1 MNKNYY
7 FVAILSFS
15 VICSVLLSNST
26 NSAIFN
32 LSNLAIAQTSNLE
45 QNEQDITQRLNQL
58 DDRGEIMVRSQFV
71 VNPEQTDEFID
82 RASEVAAF
90 TNGKDNPV
98 LYRFF
103 QNIEQP
109 NQFVLVEEWSDRN
122 AIAQQRNTTHA
133 QDFQNQVAAL
143 ISEPVQSR
151 IYQPA
156 DQPAPEDGEVDRAL
170 VEAQPGATPT
180 ISKTRERLAQ
190 YDMVEAPFVLLV
202 DVPVESGGAAT
213 MKDTAV
219 RVQEATLE
227 EPGSIRYGYY
237 QDVEQPT
244 SFLLFEWWREFND
257 MAEHVELPH
266 FQELMK
272 TFGAVGGDGRTVA
285 LYKPLPLP

>member
-1 MNKNYY
+1 MNHQIAKIQTITLI
-7 FVAILSFS
+7 FG
-15 VICSVLLSNST
+15 VLLSNLT
-26 NSAIFN
+26 NIEVFN
-32 LSNLAIAQTSNLE
+32 LSNSAIAQTSNIE
-45 QNEQDITQRLNQL
+45 QNEQNITQRINEL
-58 DDRGEIMVRSQFV
+58 DYQGEIMVRSQFV
-71 VNPEQTDEFID
+71 VNPEKTNEFVDI
-82 RASEVAAF
+82 ASEAAAF
-90 TNGKDNPV
+90 ANGKDNPV

-109 NQFVLVEEWSDRN
+109 NQFVLVEEWSNRDAIAEHKNTAHAQNFQN
-122 AIAQQRNTTHA
+122 AIAE
-133 QDFQNQVAAL
+133 L
-143 ISEPVQSR
+143 IAEPVQSR

-156 DQPAPEDGEVDRAL
+156 SEPAPEDGKVDRAS

-180 ISKTRERLAQ
+180 ISQTRDRLAQ
-190 YDMVEAPFVLLV
+190 YDLVEAPFVLLV
-202 DVPVESGGAAT
+202 DVPVRSGGAAT

-219 RVQEATLE
+219 RVQSATLE

-272 TFGAVGGDGRTVA
+272 AFGAVGGDGRTVA

>member
-1 MNKNYY
+1 MSYPTTT
-7 FVAILSFS
+7 ILTLTLISS
-15 VICSVLLSNST
+15 LALPNSI
-26 NSAIFN
+26 NLPSFN
-32 LSNLAIAQTSNLE
+32 LFERAIAQTSNLE
-45 QNEQDITQRLNQL
+45 QNEPDTMQRLNEL
-58 DDRGEIMVRSQFV
+58 DDRGETIMVRSHFV
-71 VNPEQTDEFID
+71 ISPEQIDEFIN
-82 RASEVAAF
+82 RASEVATF

-109 NQFVLVEEWSDRN
+109 NQFVLVEEWANKDALS
-122 AIAQQRNTTHA
+122 QQRNTTHA
-133 QDFQNQVAAL
+133 QDFQNQVTEL
-143 ISEPVQSR
+143 TSEPVQVR

-156 DQPAPEDGEVDRAL
+156 SESASEDGEVDRAL

-180 ISKTRERLAQ
+180 ISKTRDRLAQ

-237 QDVEQPT
+237 QDAEQPT

>member
-1 MNKNYY
+1 MKHR
-7 FVAILSFS
+7 FTTMLTLTLIS
-15 VICSVLLSNST
+15 SVLLSNSI
-26 NSAIFN
+26 NLAFFN
-32 LSNLAIAQTSNLE
+32 LSNSAIAQTSNLE
-45 QNEQDITQRLNQL
+45 QNEPDIMQRLNEL
-58 DDRGEIMVRSQFV
+58 DNRGETIMLRSHFV
-71 VNPEQTDEFID
+71 VSPEQIDEFIN

-109 NQFVLVEEWSDRN
+109 NQFVLVEEWANRDALS
-122 AIAQQRNTTHA
+122 QQRNTTHA
-133 QDFQNQVAAL
+133 QDFQNQVTEL
-143 ISEPVQSR
+143 TNEPVQIR

-156 DQPAPEDGEVDRAL
+156 SEPTPEDGEVDRAL

-180 ISKTRERLAQ
+180 ISKTRDRLAQ

>member
-1 MNKNYY
+1 MNYRSTT
-7 FVAILSFS
+7 ILTLTLISS
-15 VICSVLLSNST
+15 LVLPNSI
-26 NSAIFN
+26 NLHGFN
-32 LSNLAIAQTSNLE
+32 LFDRASAQISNLE
-45 QNEQDITQRLNQL
+45 QNEQNITQRLNEL
-58 DDRGEIMVRSQFV
+58 DYRGKTIMVRSHFV
-71 VNPEQTDEFID
+71 VSPEQVDEFIEG
-82 RASEVAAF
+82 ASEVAAF
-90 TNGKDNPV
+90 TNGKDNPF

-109 NQFVLVEEWSDRN
+109 NQFVLVEEWANRN
-122 AIAQQRNTTHA
+122 AIAQQRNTAHA
-133 QDFQNQVAAL
+133 QDFRNKVTAL
-143 ISEPVQSR
+143 ISEPVRSR

-156 DQPAPEDGEVDRAL
+156 SEPAPEDGEVDRAL

-180 ISKTRERLAQ
+180 ISKTRERLAE

-237 QDVEQPT
+237 QDAEQPT

-257 MAEHVELPH
+257 MADHVELPH

>member
-1 MNKNYY
+1 MNHR
-7 FVAILSFS
+7 FTTMLTLTLIS
-15 VICSVLLSNST
+15 SVLLSNSI
-26 NSAIFN
+26 NLAFFN
-32 LSNLAIAQTSNLE
+32 LSDSAIAQTSNLE
-45 QNEQDITQRLNQL
+45 QNEPDTMQRLNEL
-58 DDRGEIMVRSQFV
+58 DDRGETIMVRSHFV
-71 VNPEQTDEFID
+71 VNPEQVDKFID

-109 NQFVLVEEWSDRN
+109 NQFVLVEEWANKDALS
-122 AIAQQRNTTHA
+122 QQRNTTHA
-133 QDFQNQVAAL
+133 QDFQNQVTEL
-143 ISEPVQSR
+143 TSEPVQVR

-156 DQPAPEDGEVDRAL
+156 SEPAPEDGEVDRAL

-180 ISKTRERLAQ
+180 ISKTRDRLAQ

-237 QDVEQPT
+237 QDAEQPT

>member
-1 MNKNYY
+1 MNHR
-7 FVAILSFS
+7 FTTMLTLTLIS
-15 VICSVLLSNST
+15 SVLLSNSI
-26 NSAIFN
+26 NLAFFN
-32 LSNLAIAQTSNLE
+32 LSNSAIAQTSNLE
-45 QNEQDITQRLNQL
+45 QNEPDIMQRLNEL
-58 DDRGEIMVRSQFV
+58 EDRGETIMLRSHFV
-71 VNPEQTDEFID
+71 VSPEQIDEFIN

-109 NQFVLVEEWSDRN
+109 NQFVLVEEWANRDALS
-122 AIAQQRNTTHA
+122 QQRNTTHA
-133 QDFQNQVAAL
+133 QDFQNQVTEL
-143 ISEPVQSR
+143 TNEPVQIR

-156 DQPAPEDGEVDRAL
+156 SEPTPEDGEVDRAL

-180 ISKTRERLAQ
+180 ISKTRDRLAQ

-266 FQELMK
+266 FQDLMK

-285 LYKPLPLP
+285 LYRPLPLP

>member
-1 MNKNYY
+1 MNHQIAKLQTITLI
-7 FVAILSFS
+7 FGI
-15 VICSVLLSNST
+15 LLSNLT
-26 NSAIFN
+26 NIEVFN
-32 LSNLAIAQTSNLE
+32 LSNPALARTSDIE
-45 QNEQDITQRLNQL
+45 QNEQNIMQRLNEL
-58 DDRGEIMVRSQFV
+58 DNRGEIMVRSQFV
-71 VNPEQTDEFID
+71 VNPEKINEFVDI
-82 RASEVAAF
+82 ASEVAAF
-90 TNGKDNPV
+90 ANGKDNPV

-109 NQFVLVEEWSDRN
+109 ERFVLVEQWSNTD
-122 AIAQQRNTTHA
+122 AIAEHKNTAHA
-133 QDFQNQVAAL
+133 QNFQNNIAEL

-151 IYQPA
+151 IYRLA
-156 DQPAPEDGEVDRAL
+156 SEPAPEDGEVDRAL

-180 ISKTRERLAQ
+180 ISQTRDRLAQ
-190 YDMVEAPFVLLV
+190 YDLVEAPFVLLV
-202 DVPVESGGAAT
+202 DVPVRSGGAAT

-219 RVQEATLE
+219 RVQSATLE

-257 MAEHVELPH
+257 MAKHVELPH